1 MQILLV
7 KNYNQESTLELPF
20 EFRAAA
26 ALGISVVA
34 DTLDYVAAPIFALPV
49 IGDIADGIVMTLLY
63 RLTRSKT
70 AAAMNLLEF
79 VPFIGDMIPT
89 YTLSTIM
96 WILRESKKRKY
107 GPIQLVSQG
116 QSAPWQKREQER
128 ATIIGHTNKEPLGTR
143 IRKAYLILTGSLR

>member
-1 MQILLV
+1 V
-7 KNYNQESTLELPF
+7 KNYNQESAPELPF

-26 ALGISVVA
+26 ALGISIVA

-49 IGDIADGIVMTLLY
+49 IGDIADGVVMTLLY

-107 GPIQLVSQG
+107 GSLQLVSHG
-116 QSAPWQKREQER
+116 QSATWQKKEYGE

-143 IRKAYLILTGSLR
+143 IHKAYLILTGRMR